1 MAKMHKWIVLAVL
14 IVLIDQA
21 SKLWVLANFTRQDV
35 MQLTPWLNFILA
47 FNYGAAFS
55 FLGDAGGWQRWFFTA
70 LAVGVSAVLI
80 VWIYRLPI
88 NARWMPL
95 TLSLILGGAVG
106 NVIDRVR
113 FGYVVD
119 FIDFHIGSWHF
130 ATFNVADM
138 AITVGAIML
147 LIDAFF
153 LSGGRDRVE

>member
-70 LAVGVSAVLI
+70 LAAGVSVVLI
-80 VWIYRLPI
+80 VWIYRLPT
-88 NARWMPL
+88 NARWMSL

>member
-80 VWIYRLPI
+80 VWIYRLPT

>member
-1 MAKMHKWIVLAVL
+1 
-14 IVLIDQA
+14 
-21 SKLWVLANFTRQDV
+21 
-35 MQLTPWLNFILA
+35 
-47 FNYGAAFS
+47 
-55 FLGDAGGWQRWFFTA
+55 
-70 LAVGVSAVLI
+70 
-80 VWIYRLPI
+80 
-88 NARWMPL
+88 MPL

>member
-70 LAVGVSAVLI
+70 LAAGVSVVLI